1 MIMNKPTIVIL
12 AGGKNSRFFPLNT
25 ETHKGFLSIAGKPLI
40 LRALENLKAH
50 DFAIKGT
57 DEKIIIV
64 VSQKDFDGKGIDK
77 YLKDNDIANKLQ
89 LNIQLVLQKNAK
101 GMGDALLAVKDYFPE
116 TSNNSFI
123 LSSPYH
129 INLGEIAQE
138 LWQKKQSSGASCVLS
153 ATQTESPEIYGVL
166 NLNPNNFEKVLGI
179 TEKPETIVQSDNDKE
194 SVKYFK
200 VNSVYLFDNNF
211 AKELLKTP
219 EEEYSLETAIT
230 NYAKKTQITW
240 LENTTENFSLKY
252 PWQLFN
258 AFEKIMH
265 QEKTSISENAKIS
278 KTAIID
284 DSDGPVIIEDTAEI
298 GDYTKIVGP
307 CYIGKNV
314 FVGDYSFIR
323 GSSIEEYS
331 TIGANT
337 EVARC
342 ILFENV
348 TIHFG
353 YISDSILGSSTRV
366 GAGLITANKRFDRK
380 CVKVKIKDKMIDSKQ
395 EALGIIT
402 GNNVQIG
409 IRTNTMPGV
418 LIGENSSLYPGL
430 TIGENIKENEIIKK

>member
-1 MIMNKPTIVIL
+1 MKKPNIVIV

-25 ETHKGFLSIAGKPLI
+25 ETHKGFLSVAGKPLI
-40 LRALENLKAH
+40 LRTLENLKKH
-50 DFAIKGT
+50 DFAIKGRG
-57 DEKIIIV
+57 EKVIIV
-64 VSQKDFDGKGIDK
+64 VSQKDFNGKGFDK
-77 YLKDNDIANKLQ
+77 YLTDNNIADKLQ
-89 LNIQLVLQKNAK
+89 LDIQLVLQENAN
-101 GMGDALLAVKDYFPE
+101 GMGDALLTAKEYFSE
-116 TSNNSFI
+116 VASNSFV
-123 LSSPYH
+123 LASPYH
-129 INLGEIAQE
+129 FDLGEIIDE
-138 LWQKKQSSGASCVLS
+138 LWQKKQSSGANCVLS

-166 NLNPNNFEKVLGI
+166 NLNPNNFEEVLGI
-179 TEKPETIVQSDNDKE
+179 TEKPETILQSDNDNE
-194 SVKYFK
+194 SVKHFK

-211 AKELLKTP
+211 TEELLKTP
-219 EEEYSLETAIT
+219 EEESSLETAIT

-240 LENTTENFSLKY
+240 IENTKESLSLKY

-258 AFEKIMH
+258 AFEKIMR

-278 KTAIID
+278 KTSIID
-284 DSDGPVIIEDTAEI
+284 DSNGPVIIEDTAEL

-307 CYIGKNV
+307 CYIGRNV

-323 GSSIEEYS
+323 GSSIEEDS

-342 ILFENV
+342 ILFEDV

-366 GAGLITANKRFDRK
+366 GAGIITANKRFDRNN
-380 CVKVKIKDKMIDSKQ
+380 VRVKIKDKIIDSKR

-402 GNNVQIG
+402 GSNVKIG

-430 TIGENIKENEIIKK
+430 TISENIKEDEIIKK